1 MKPLIT
7 LIFII
12 FLTITTR
19 SQVEDSVFYFTYA
32 QLIASR
38 DSVSILK
45 QILAQKDT
53 VIIKQN
59 KLIQADSIQLIHY
72 SRIVDL
78 QSKPAESE
86 SFFKWSGFW
95 IGLNTSY
102 GFDSIITKST
112 VLAKLE
118 WEITAMARITI
129 NSKWELNG
137 GAVIPFREKFKLKAG
152 INYLIF

>member
-1 MKPLIT
+1 MKPLIIT
-7 LIFII
+7 I
-12 FLTITTR
+12 FLLLTLTTR
-19 SQVEDSVFYFTYA
+19 SQVEDSVFYYTYA

-45 QILAQKDT
+45 QIIAQKDT

-78 QSKPAESE
+78 QSKPAGTE

-129 NSKWELNG
+129 NSKWEVNG
-137 GAVIPFREKFKLKAG
+137 GAVLPLREKFKLKAG